1 MRLPCQGLRRHG
13 ASRLS
18 RALLSTTCVAALAW
32 CAPGL
37 AARGESP
44 AAFGA
49 THDVHYELLAAAQ
62 PGAAQSAAITDTAER
77 HEFLRAARRA
87 LAHGDIAEARRL
99 ADARGVNDPDGVAVR
114 ARLAVLVGDYAE
126 AERLLVPAAGGDP
139 TGAAAFE
146 LGRLMARLGR
156 PDEAL
161 TSLAPI
167 LGTAAQRRVDI
178 ELLRV
183 AEAAQALG
191 RSRDAN
197 RYFRQAAS
205 ISAQD
210 PAINTAWGELFL
222 DKYNKQDA
230 VRSFQTALATDPQ
243 WVPAHLGLARALADE
258 NPPAA
263 AEAAQRALEID
274 DAYVPA
280 HVLLAELA
288 LDARRYAEAET
299 AIARALEINPS
310 SLEAHSLRAAIAYL
324 DDRLETFE
332 AEVERVLAINPRFGE
347 VYRVTGA
354 QAASHYRFDE
364 AVVLVR
370 QALALTPG
378 NSRAQAELG
387 MHLLRT
393 GDEAGARQ
401 TLEQSFETDP
411 FDVVTFN
418 LLRMLDAVDEFDTI
432 RDGDLVVRLHPDEAP
447 VLGDYIVSLAA
458 EALETLSAGYGFSP
472 TGPILV
478 EVFPRHDDFAVRNVG
493 LPGMIGAL
501 GACFGRVVTLDS
513 PRARPPGTFNW
524 QATLWHEMA
533 HVITLQM
540 SNNRVP
546 RWLTEGISV
555 YEEGQKEPAWG
566 RDMELTF
573 AQAMEAG
580 ETLLLRDLNAGFTKP
595 ETISLAYYE
604 ASLLVE
610 HLVELYGETVLPE
623 LLRAYGE
630 GVDTDAALDRA
641 AGVDLNDLQ
650 DTFDTALEDR
660 FGALRRAIRQP
671 VSGELPAADNQL
683 DMLRALASTYPGS
696 YPAQVTFGKALHA
709 AGELDKAV
717 EVLERALVLVPI
729 VTGPNSP
736 RTLLAEI
743 AITLQRRDLAMDH
756 LAGLLAYDHTNIEA
770 ARRLAALAEETSHR
784 EYQALAY
791 ERIVGIDPFDAV
803 PHGALGRLALERGD
817 VDVAIREFR
826 AALAAGPI
834 DTVVAHC
841 NLAESL
847 LRAGALDE
855 AKRQA
860 LAALEIAPSYER
872 AQDLLLRAVGEVP

>member
-1 MRLPCQGLRRHG
+1 MRLPGLRRHG
-13 ASRLS
+13 ASRPS
-18 RALLSTTCVAALAW
+18 RALLSATCVAVVAW
-32 CAPGL
+32 CLPLG
-37 AARGESP
+37 AAG
-44 AAFGA
+44 
-49 THDVHYELLAAAQ
+49 Q
-62 PGAAQSAAITDTAER
+62 PGATPPSAITETAER

-87 LAHGDIAEARRL
+87 RAHGDVAEARRL
-99 ADARGVNDPDGVAVR
+99 ADARGVNDPDAAAVR
-114 ARLAVLVGDYAE
+114 AGLAIREGRYAE
-126 AERLLVPAAGGDP
+126 AERLLVPAAGADP

-146 LGRLMARLGR
+146 LGLLMVRLGR

-167 LGTAAQRRVDI
+167 LGTAGRRRVDI

-183 AEAAQALG
+183 AEAARALG
-191 RSRDAN
+191 RFRDAN

-210 PAINTAWGELFL
+210 PAINTAWGQLFL
-222 DKYNKQDA
+222 EKYNMQDA
-230 VRSFQTALATDPQ
+230 VRSFQTALATDPE
-243 WVPAHLGLARALADE
+243 WAPAHLGLARALAGE

-263 AEAAQRALEID
+263 AQAAQRALEID
-274 DAYVPA
+274 DAYVSA
-280 HVLLAELA
+280 HLLMAELA
-288 LDARRYAEAET
+288 LDERRSAEAEA
-299 AIARALEINPS
+299 AITSALATNPS
-310 SLEAHSLRAAIAYL
+310 SLEAHALRAAIAYV
-324 DDRLETFE
+324 DDRLEAFE

-347 VYRVTGA
+347 VYRVAGA

-364 AVVLVR
+364 AVALVR
-370 QALALTPG
+370 QALALTPDS
-378 NSRAQAELG
+378 SRAQAELG

-401 TLEQSFETDP
+401 TLERSFETDP

-418 LLRMLDAVDEFDTI
+418 LLRMLDAVDEFVTI
-432 RDGDLVVRLHPDEAP
+432 EEGDLIVRLHPDEAP
-447 VLGDYIVSLAA
+447 VLGDYVVSLAS
-458 EALETLSAGYGFSP
+458 EALETLSARYGITP
-472 TGPILV
+472 AGPILI

-555 YEEGQKEPAWG
+555 YEEGLAQPAWG

-573 AQAMEAG
+573 AHALDAG
-580 ETLLLRDLNAGFTKP
+580 EALPLRELNAGFTKP

-610 HLVELYGETVLPE
+610 HLVERYGETVLHD

-630 GVDTDAALDRA
+630 GLDTDAALGRA
-641 AGVDLNDLQ
+641 ADVDLDDLQ
-650 DTFDTALEDR
+650 GTFDVALEER
-660 FGALRRAIRQP
+660 FGALRRALRQP
-671 VSGELPAADNQL
+671 VSGDLPVAAGQL
-683 DMLRALASTYPGS
+683 EMLRALAGTYPGS
-696 YPAQVTFGKALHA
+696 YAIQATLGRALHA
-709 AGELDKAV
+709 AGELDEAV
-717 EVLERALVLVPI
+717 EVLERASALVPI
-729 VTGPNSP
+729 VTGPSSP
-736 RTLLAEI
+736 RAVLADI
-743 AITLQRRDLAMDH
+743 AVKQEQWGRAMDH
-756 LAGLLAYDHTNIEA
+756 LAGLLAYDHTDLEV

-784 EYQALAY
+784 EYQVLAY
-791 ERIVGIDPFDAV
+791 ERIVGIDPFDAA
-803 PHGALGRLALERGD
+803 PHGALGRLALERGEID
-817 VDVAIREFR
+817 TAVREFR
-826 AALAAGPI
+826 AALAAGPV

-841 NLAESL
+841 DLAESL
-847 LRAGALDE
+847 LRVGALDE
-855 AKRQA
+855 AKREA